1 MLALMYNSHKLPP
14 PSSFA
19 QEHRPLRLT
28 THPTLP
34 LPTGPCRFILL
45 NPSVENQQCSCQSFH
60 HNRST
65 PGSVCDCGH
74 QACFHVHQPSAPA
87 EGPSTNNQN
96 QYSSSTALLNR
107 IQRLEDALQQERAA
121 RETAIADERRARE
134 REVRIL
140 REALHPF
147 YKSEEEMKRKL
158 IEVEDHL
165 EGTYDEQL
173 RLKDRIVALDDA
185 NMALERRVEETEG
198 TRPRKRRTSRQVPN
212 GVSNGVGS
220 DNHSHDSALSS
231 PLGQSLSLSTS
242 SRAISPTGPRLHVTE
257 HDEPR
262 SSGILNLVNLPEPLP
277 MAPTPRERTPREEV
291 RSSGFLEI
299 SLAERLA
306 FKFAASPPPRD
317 FATTSAPIQAY
328 APLPQQSSYNQGG
341 PINSLQMIT
350 SPQIN
355 GATKVASVTSAEGS
369 PTDSTPKKRSW
380 EGELRPL
387 DVLASLSAASQMV

>member
-1 MLALMYNSHKLPP
+1 LSLSARDFTNRGWEEGDSLHNNHQYPQSPTGVSGEVFRKKQPRSLDSNHAWPSAEDSYMLALMYNSHKLPP

-60 HNRST
+60 HNRGT

-198 TRPRKRRTSRQVPN
+198 ARSRT
-212 GVSNGVGS
+212 GYLM
-220 DNHSHDSALSS
+220 ALV
-231 PLGQSLSLSTS
+231 LTTIHTTVRC
-242 SRAISPTGPRLHVTE
+242 RAHWGNRC
-257 HDEPR
+257 R
-262 SSGILNLVNLPEPLP
+262 C
-277 MAPTPRERTPREEV
+277 
-291 RSSGFLEI
+291 
-299 SLAERLA
+299 
-306 FKFAASPPPRD
+306 
-317 FATTSAPIQAY
+317 Q
-328 APLPQQSSYNQGG
+328 
-341 PINSLQMIT
+341 
-350 SPQIN
+350 
-355 GATKVASVTSAEGS
+355 
-369 PTDSTPKKRSW
+369 
-380 EGELRPL
+380 RPL
-387 DVLASLSAASQMV
+387 EQYHRRARDCMSPSMTSQDPAAF